1 MTIGEG
7 AAQRLGLTFVANP
20 QRFRGQLVPAPAGPS
35 GTEYVQVVDYR
46 HRQLALVPKPK
57 DAERLRGKVVTV
69 SRDPAGRLSIQISPE
84 ISR

>member
-1 MTIGEG
+1 MIGER
-7 AAQRLGLTFVANP
+7 AAQRLGLAFMPNP
-20 QRFRGQLVPAPAGPS
+20 QRFRGQLVPGPAGSS
-35 GTEYVQVVDYR
+35 GTEYVQVVDYRR

-57 DAERLRGKVVTV
+57 DAERLRGKVVTI

>member
-20 QRFRGQLVPAPAGPS
+20 PLRGQLVPAPAGPS

-69 SRDPAGRLSIQISPE
+69 AA
-84 ISR
+84 